1 MSPYVTTV
9 TIYPFYTF
17 EGPKQELQMEN
28 LSLLDKKDLQE
39 ILEEI
44 IRKTIQDELSQSTSG
59 NSNSPVLTRDEAAE
73 MLDISLPTL
82 LQWEKD
88 NVIPKPK
95 RLGKRVYFVR
105 KDFISFLESNNNH
118 KQ

>member
-1 MSPYVTTV
+1 
-9 TIYPFYTF
+9 
-17 EGPKQELQMEN
+17 MEN

-39 ILEEI
+39 ILEDL
-44 IRKTIQDELSQSTSG
+44 IRNTVREEMRSSSPS
-59 NSNSPVLTRDEAAE
+59 NSDSPVLTRDEAAE

-88 NVIPKPK
+88 DVIPKPK
-95 RLGKRVYFVR
+95 RLGKRVYFIR
-105 KDFISFLESNNNH
+105 KDFIAFLES